1 MKFSLCIPMY
11 NESSI
16 IEDTARQLSA
26 YMQANFDDYE
36 IIFSND
42 GSKDGTAAIADA
54 YVEKYPT
61 IVKAVHKPNGGLSDA
76 RNHGLE
82 RACGEYICFVDSDDW
97 CDLRFVE
104 LLLRQLQETGS
115 DLTECGCL
123 RTDGH
128 VPDTTHISPEC
139 RVYEGRDCF
148 LRFLSEDFSVSVC
161 NKLYRRSLLEN
172 LPFRRG
178 VYHEDEFWTYQIF
191 SKARRV
197 CRLNYTGYYYY
208 QRQGS
213 IVHTKPSEKRI
224 TDAFTAGKERVDFY
238 YQRPGSIVHTRPSE
252 KRLRDAFDAARE
264 RICFVECHYPE
275 YAAVGYTKMM
285 YTCMYLYSQAGH
297 CDPEQRAALQ
307 EELYTCFCGIFK
319 KYLRQGQSR
328 KEMWRFCCFRLHP
341 SRYCS
346 RFY

>member
-1 MKFSLCIPMY
+1 MPVFTEDRRTCTFGAREEMGMGDMV
-11 NESSI
+11 SI
-16 IEDTARQLSA
+16 IVPVYNVAQYLDRCLNSLVQQSHRNL
-26 YMQANFDDYE
+26 E
-36 IIFSND
+36 ILLVDD
-42 GSKDGTAAIADA
+42 GSTDGSGALCDRWQSRDPRIR
-54 YVEKYPT
+54 VF
-61 IVKAVHKPNGGLSDA
+61 HKPNGGLSDA

-104 LLLRQLQETGS
+104 MLLRQLLETGS
-115 DLTECGCL
+115 DLAECGCL

-128 VPDTTHISPEC
+128 VPDTIPATPEC

-178 VYHEDEFWTYQIF
+178 VYHEDEFWTYRVF
-191 SKARRV
+191 SRAQRV
-197 CRLNYTGYYYY
+197 CRLNYTGY
-208 QRQGS
+208 
-213 IVHTKPSEKRI
+213 
-224 TDAFTAGKERVDFY
+224 FY

-285 YTCMYLYSQAGH
+285 YTCMYLYSQSGH

-307 EELYTCFCGIFK
+307 EELHVCFCGIFK
-319 KYLRQGQSR
+319 KYLRQGQYR